1 MESVENPAEIMHI
14 KEIVEKRLA
23 NKAPKK
29 TIDEMVSYLTR
40 YRLTEDEVNQILDRL
55 EEELNDNAI
64 EPGEPVG
71 IVAAQSIGEPSTQMT
86 LRTFHYAG
94 VRELNVTLGL
104 PRLIELVDAKK
115 VPSTPLTYVYLEEPY
130 RYDRD
135 KAIELARRIELTK
148 LINV

>member
-29 TIDEMVSYLTR
+29 TIDEMLSYLTR

-94 VRELNVTLGL
+94 VRELNVTLG
-104 PRLIELVDAKK
+104 
-115 VPSTPLTYVYLEEPY
+115 
-130 RYDRD
+130 
-135 KAIELARRIELTK
+135 
-148 LINV
+148 